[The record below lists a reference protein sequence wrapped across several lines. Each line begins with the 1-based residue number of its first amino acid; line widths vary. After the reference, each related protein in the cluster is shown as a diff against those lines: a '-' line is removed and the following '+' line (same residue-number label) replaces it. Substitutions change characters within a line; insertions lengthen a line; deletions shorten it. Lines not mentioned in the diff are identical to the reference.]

1 VTTFCRLT
9 CYGLLLSFVLML
21 ARDAS
26 AQQTVFNVPSG
37 DVLDRGKVYG
47 ELDITYK
54 RSATSGA
61 STPRLVA
68 GMGHRIEVGLN
79 LNGIGVPGIVQTTP
93 TPTFKWKAYEDGK
106 RGWALLLGDD
116 LFIPA
121 HNRTYNIGNYVY
133 AEVTKTWKT
142 KTRATVGAYQFTRD
156 VVALGQHAGGQFA
169 IEQPV
174 GSRVTLAADWYT
186 GTHALGYVTPG
197 MVVKVTAKFTWY
209 GSYQI
214 GNSGLSSGNHQVLIE
229 LGWNV
234 N

>member
-1 VTTFCRLT
+1 VNIPCQITFAA
-9 CYGLLLSFVLML
+9 LLVSCIPLCCCL
-21 ARDAS
+21 AP

-37 DVLDRGKVYG
+37 DVLDRGKIYG

-54 RSATSGA
+54 RSVTGGGF
-61 STPRLVA
+61 TPRIVVGL
-68 GMGHRIEVGLN
+68 GHSIEVGLN
-79 LNGIGVPGIVQTTP
+79 LDGIGVPGLVQTTP

-121 HNRTYNIGNYVY
+121 QNRTYNLGNYVY

-142 KTRATVGAYQFTRD
+142 KTRATVGAYHFTRD
-156 VVALGQHAGGQFA
+156 VVALGQRAGGQFA

-197 MVVKVTAKFTWY
+197 VVVKITSKFTGY

-214 GNSGLSSGNHQVLIE
+214 GNSGLSTGNHQFLLE